1 MSSSI
6 APYLA
11 SYYDVDTQQAQ
22 IILPSLFVVN
32 MFFAPIGA
40 QAVQHFNPKM

>member
-6 APYLA
+6 APYIA
-11 SYYDVDTQQAQ
+11 SYYDVDIKQAQ

-32 MFFAPIGA
+32 MFLSPLGA
-40 QAVQHFNPKM
+40 QLA